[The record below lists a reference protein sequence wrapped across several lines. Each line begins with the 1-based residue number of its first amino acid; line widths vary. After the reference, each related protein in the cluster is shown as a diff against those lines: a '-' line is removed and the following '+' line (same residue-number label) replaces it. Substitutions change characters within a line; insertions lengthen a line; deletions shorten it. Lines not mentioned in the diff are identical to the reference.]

1 MTSPQRCASAWMT
14 RQAGLGRGG
23 NLGQHRRAA
32 GIGNRQDLHP
42 AVAEGRAARRD
53 IPEEDVDVAADHVVE
68 HQRFAAIE
76 CAEWYITGFPRNDP
90 NLPWY
95 KAMDAFDWY
104 RDTKPLIEMLLDPKW
119 EVTPAVRAA
128 LADLL
133 KRHKLVRLQGKQRTP
148 IYAMSAADTWFR
160 LLTDKVLQL
169 TENGTPQAKAIE
181 RVASFWEVDENTL
194 ANAVNGRRGSLNRA
208 LDNLERLTSEDWVR
222 KRGWRKTK
230 LKAKLENRAF
240 YDLNRMLT
248 YDPDMQNL
256 LSDKT

>member
-1 MTSPQRCASAWMT
+1 MGGTPARYHLATTTSRRIADAQEGVTMKRKIKPQPEPKQPDFEIDT
-14 RQAGLGRGG
+14 
-23 NLGQHRRAA
+23 
-32 GIGNRQDLHP
+32 IYDEI
-42 AVAEGRAARRD
+42 AE
-53 IPEEDVDVAADHVVE
+53 EEYAD
-68 HQRFAAIE
+68 R
-76 CAEWYITGFPRNDP
+76 YIIGFPRDDP
-90 NLPWY
+90 NLLWY
-95 KAMDAFDWY
+95 EAIDAFET
-104 RDTKPLIEMLLDPKW
+104 RGHFKQPLIEMLLDFKR
-119 EVTPAVRAA
+119 EVTPAVREC
-128 LADLL
+128 LVDLL
-133 KRHKLVRLQGKQRTP
+133 QRHKFVRRRGKQQIP
-148 IYAMSAADTWFR
+148 IYAMSAADTWF
-160 LLTDKVLQL
+160 LLFTDKVLQL

-240 YDLNRMLT
+240 YDLDRMLT